1 MYRMLFIQA
10 LSIEDEM
17 INVLARNKFKK
28 EAKRFSHNLI
38 VKSDTFWLFANSFAT
53 THPSRR
59 YSIPAIAMHNFHND
73 NDIEG
78 GRSEAHAEQ
87 QAALP

>member
-17 INVLARNKFKK
+17 ISVLERNKFKK

-38 VKSDTFWLFANSFAT
+38 VKSDTF
-53 THPSRR
+53 
-59 YSIPAIAMHNFHND
+59 
-73 NDIEG
+73 
-78 GRSEAHAEQ
+78 
-87 QAALP
+87 